1 MADNPRGRPRKLQ
14 PDEKTLVLVK
24 GLGNIQATGPEC
36 AAVLGVTEPTWIK
49 FKKGFPEV
57 EAALRDG
64 QGEGRA
70 SLRRRQF
77 KAVGVAKAFAWLGGA
92 DRVEPEHLE
101 VLASALWDAP
111 EEQPEKVAQVIATEV
126 GATTAVLDPI
136 EGLLPGSGDD
146 YLSVMRA
153 NLRTLKPA
161 LGCA

>member
-1 MADNPRGRPRKLQ
+1 MADTPRGRPPKLQ

-77 KAVGVAKAFAWLGGA
+77 KAANDGNPTMLIWLGKQYLGQA
-92 DRVEPEHLE
+92 DKQEVSGKNGGPIQSVDLSKLKADELDHLE
-101 VLASALWDAP
+101 R
-111 EEQPEKVAQVIATEV
+111 I
-126 GATTAVLDPI
+126 
-136 EGLLPGSGDD
+136 
-146 YLSVMRA
+146 
-153 NLRTLKPA
+153 LRTLA
-161 LGCA
+161 GSGNDDASDRGGESETQG

>member
-1 MADNPRGRPRKLQ
+1 MAARASCQ

-64 QGEGRA
+64 QGKGRA

-77 KAVGVAKAFAWLGGA
+77 KAANDGNPTMLIWLGKQYLGQA
-92 DRVEPEHLE
+92 DKQEVSGKNGGPIQSVDLSKLKADELDHLE
-101 VLASALWDAP
+101 RIFSTLA
-111 EEQPEKVAQVIATEV
+111 
-126 GATTAVLDPI
+126 
-136 EGLLPGSGDD
+136 GSGNDAASD
-146 YLSVMRA
+146 RGGESE
-153 NLRTLKPA
+153 TP
-161 LGCA
+161 G

>member
-36 AAVLGVTEPTWIK
+36 AAVLGLTEPTWIK

-77 KAVGVAKAFAWLGGA
+77 KAANDGNPTMLIWLGKQYLGQA
-92 DRVEPEHLE
+92 DKQEVSGKNGGPIQSVDLSKLKADELDHLE
-101 VLASALWDAP
+101 RILSDDASDRGG
-111 EEQPEKVAQVIATEV
+111 ESETQ
-126 GATTAVLDPI
+126 G
-136 EGLLPGSGDD
+136 
-146 YLSVMRA
+146 
-153 NLRTLKPA
+153 
-161 LGCA
+161 